1 VKNAAN
7 FDEQFD
13 ADFVAWWGS
22 LLPSQSATSVRD
34 WSPIAKPGVNGLL
47 SMVAALFF
55 WGDSCG
61 PTSAWMKCMEEVVE
75 ALTAL
80 VSE

>member
-1 VKNAAN
+1 MKNVAN
-7 FDEQFD
+7 FDEQFN

-47 SMVAALFF
+47 SVVAALFF

-61 PTSAWMKCMEEVVE
+61 PTSAWMKCMEEVAE

-80 VSE
+80 AGE